1 MKERVKPRSIT
12 TPVDEA
18 TTSFGSGLRWWRARR
33 GFSQLELAGAA
44 ETTQR
49 HLSFL
54 ESGRAGPSPDMI
66 LRLATVLDIPLRQ
79 QNALLLAAG
88 FAPAWR
94 ESDLSA
100 PELAQVNGALDYMLA
115 QQEPYPAFVV
125 DRRWNLLRANAGA
138 GRFVEFLT
146 GPTPATPAA
155 SAEPV
160 NLAVAL
166 VSPDGLRPFIVNWEE
181 VALYFLRGVQA
192 DAIADGTRQ
201 TAELLTRLLAFPG
214 LPALSQ
220 NLPPG
225 EAQAP
230 VLIIHFKSKE
240 TSLRLFTTIA
250 TLGTPHDVTL
260 QEIRVECFFPMDDP
274 TAEIFRGWARGG
286 GGPA

>member
-1 MKERVKPRSIT
+1 MNTLLGFPEGGSALPFGRV
-12 TPVDEA
+12 
-18 TTSFGSGLRWWRARR
+18 LRQWRDARHL
-33 GFSQLELAGAA
+33 SQLALATEAGIS
-44 ETTQR
+44 TR

-54 ESGRAGPSPDMI
+54 ETGRAQPSREMVQ
-66 LRLATVLDIPLRQ
+66 LLAGMLDVPLADR
-79 QNALLLAAG
+79 NALLISAG
-88 FAPAWR
+88 YAPIYGDR
-94 ESDLSA
+94 PLGA
-100 PELAQVNGALDYMLA
+100 PELEPVRRALQFILH
-115 QQEPYPAFVV
+115 QQEPYPALVLDGQWNIVMRNDAARRVFRQFRGPV
-125 DRRWNLLRANAGA
+125 DSGNVMRTV
-138 GRFVEFLT
+138 FD
-146 GPTPATPAA
+146 PQ
-155 SAEPV
+155 
-160 NLAVAL
+160 
-166 VSPDGLRPFIVNWEE
+166 GLRPFIVNWEE